1 MKNALKL
8 LAKLLSWILVIFIIL
23 TLIIAIT
30 KLSNPRH
37 IKVDISGL
45 PDMEKEIHLRRYGE
59 SVRLDSFSSFEELK
73 NQVIDYYRMLFS
85 GDLGWTYDMVKK
97 VDNYGNSRIIRE
109 QIEPVDEI
117 LKTGFKRSIK
127 LLSISMV
134 LAILVGILKGVFDS
148 KKEKKDNSTI
158 KLFTTIIGLSIPAIF
173 LVPLLQ
179 FAMLWLRRFGIEFP
193 IIGHETY
200 KQMILPIIVLTI
212 LPGMYVA
219 RITAVAVDKAY
230 ENQYVRTAISKGSS
244 KFRVLWIHVFRNAI
258 VEIVGSLP
266 AILTLIISDL
276 VIVEYLFQ
284 YQGIT
289 YLMIEYHEKGQS
301 DVVTGF
307 ALILFGIFIFLYI
320 IFKLFHFILDA
331 RRGEKVI

>member
-1 MKNALKL
+1 MKNVFKL
-8 LAKLLSWILVIFIIL
+8 LAKILSWILVAFIIL
-23 TLIIAIT
+23 TLIISIT

-37 IKVDISGL
+37 IKVDVSALSAI
-45 PDMEKEIHLRRYGE
+45 EKERHLRRYGE

-73 NQVIDYYRMLFS
+73 NEVIDYYRMLLS
-85 GDLGWTYDMVKK
+85 GDLGWTYDTVKK
-97 VDNYGNSRIIRE
+97 VDHFGNSRIVRE
-109 QIEPVDEI
+109 KIDPINEI

-127 LLSISMV
+127 LLSISIV
-134 LAILVGILKGVFDS
+134 LAIIIGVLKGIFDS
-148 KKEKKDNSTI
+148 KKEKEYNSSI
-158 KLFTTIIGLSIPAIF
+158 KLFTTIVGLSIPAIF

-179 FAMLWLRRFGIEFP
+179 FAMLGLRKYGIEIP

-212 LPGMYVA
+212 LPGMYIA
-219 RITAVAVDKAY
+219 RITALAIDKTY
-230 ENQYVRTAISKGSS
+230 ENEYVRTAISKGSS
-244 KFRVLWIHVFRNAI
+244 KFRVLWVHVFRNAI
-258 VEIVGSLP
+258 VEIVASLP
-266 AILTLIISDL
+266 GILTLLISDL

-307 ALILFGIFIFLYI
+307 ALILFGIFLFLYLT
-320 IFKLFHFILDA
+320 FKLFHLLLDP
-331 RRGEKVI
+331 RRGEKAI